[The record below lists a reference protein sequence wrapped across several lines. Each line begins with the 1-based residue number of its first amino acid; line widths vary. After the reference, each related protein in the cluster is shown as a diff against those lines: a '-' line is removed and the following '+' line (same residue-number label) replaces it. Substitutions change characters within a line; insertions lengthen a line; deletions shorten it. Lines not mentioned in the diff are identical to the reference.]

1 MKRIITLL
9 FCVGIFML
17 IFTACAAEQ
26 PYQQYKEAY
35 RQLKGEKSVVIEH
48 SWALKNSQKIIDSVE
63 EENYFIQETWQ
74 VVQDGN
80 GDMAIAN
87 LVFKDMDNAP
97 ITVNYYYRNGYLYT
111 QNTANPEENYRQ
123 KKKED
128 FARSLVLEGII
139 DFPQRVIARQS
150 IQDTDQGRLIT
161 FELDSEKYYNYHFH
175 VTSKEYSYGEF
186 STYREPPVYTVLLD
200 QQGRIKQVTGHFCT
214 VNADESA
221 FTMEQSYTIT
231 FTQYGDVV
239 LDFPELND
247 EDFLLLE
254 APPKK

>member
-1 MKRIITLL
+1 
-9 FCVGIFML
+9 
-17 IFTACAAEQ
+17 
-26 PYQQYKEAY
+26 
-35 RQLKGEKSVVIEH
+35 
-48 SWALKNSQKIIDSVE
+48 
-63 EENYFIQETWQ
+63 
-74 VVQDGN
+74 
-80 GDMAIAN
+80 
-87 LVFKDMDNAP
+87 
-97 ITVNYYYRNGYLYT
+97 
-111 QNTANPEENYRQ
+111 
-123 KKKED
+123 
-128 FARSLVLEGII
+128 
-139 DFPQRVIARQS
+139 
-150 IQDTDQGRLIT
+150 QGRLIT

-214 VNADESA
+214 VNADEVA
-221 FTMEQSYTIT
+221 FTMDQSYTIT